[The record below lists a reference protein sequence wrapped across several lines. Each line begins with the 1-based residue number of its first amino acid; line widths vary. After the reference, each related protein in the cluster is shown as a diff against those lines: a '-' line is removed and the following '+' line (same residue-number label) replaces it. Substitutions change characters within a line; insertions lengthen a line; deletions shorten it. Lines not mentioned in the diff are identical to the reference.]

1 MRCYI
6 VLLCLWLG
14 LVSSVSHAQSL
25 FSENFEGDMSQW
37 TGQNGSGHNG
47 QIVTDPLQS
56 DNKVLNFNQIT
67 NSGDLF
73 SINGTSLV
81 PGQNYLFS
89 LDYLGLEVTGVSNPD
104 DFGGFVGLVNGL
116 YAGPSTNY
124 RWVFGTQA
132 GGVDSHLIDNNNWSH
147 YEFSFAWDSSLLA
160 NGNSSNVVH
169 IMLEDFNYSGGT
181 AGDAYFDNLQIT
193 AVPEP
198 SIFTLLGI
206 GAINLLIYACQRNRR
221 LFSKSHTRSHCE
233 HGS

>member
-1 MRCYI
+1 MRSYI

-14 LVSSVSHAQSL
+14 LVSSVSYADTL

-37 TGQNGSGHNG
+37 TGKNGGGHNG
-47 QIVTDPLQS
+47 QIVTDPLQP

-81 PGQNYLFS
+81 PGQLYVFS

-104 DFGGFVGLVNGL
+104 DFGGFAGLVNGL

-124 RWVFGTQA
+124 RWVFGTQT
-132 GGVDSHLIDNNNWSH
+132 GFDSHLIDNNNWAH
-147 YEFSFAWDSSLLA
+147 YEYSFAWDSSLLT

-169 IMLEDFNYSGGT
+169 IMLEDFDFSGGT
-181 AGDAYFDNLQIT
+181 AGDAYFDNIQIT

-198 SIFTLLGI
+198 STFALLGI
-206 GAINLLIYACQRNRR
+206 GALSLLIYACQRNGR
-221 LFSKSHTRSHCE
+221 LGHERWLTCGRT
-233 HGS
+233 